1 MAFIW
6 ACSRGARGYILL
18 LALLSA
24 AMSIFEALMFAMLGR
39 IVDWLG
45 NGRARQPVGRPRP
58 HAGAGWIVVASI
70 VVVALQTIV
79 KHQTMAINFPMR
91 LRWNFHRLMLG
102 QSMAFYQD
110 EFAGRLTT
118 KVMQTALAVRDT
130 LFRAGRRAGRHGGLC
145 GHHDGAGRRLR
156 HEADRA
162 LPGLAGALHRR
173 AVISLCRSWAASA
186 SSRPTRAR

>member
-1 MAFIW
+1 MGFFKRFENLLHAYPEGEPTLPPKGFMAFIW

-24 AMSIFEALMFAMLGR
+24 AMSAFEALMFAMLGR
-39 IVDWLG
+39 IIDWLG
-45 NGRARQPVGRPRP
+45 KAEPARLWTDHGSTLTVL
-58 HAGAGWIVVASI
+58 AWIVVASI
-70 VVVALQTIV
+70 FVVALQTIV
-79 KHQTMAINFPMR
+79 KHQTIAINFPMR

-130 LFRAGRRAGRHGGLC
+130 LFVL
-145 GHHDGAGRRLR
+145 
-156 HEADRA
+156 ADVLVA
-162 LPGLAGALHRR
+162 M
-173 AVISLCRSWAASA
+173 AVYVA
-186 SSRPTRAR
+186 TMT